1 MSLFNR
7 LQRQE
12 AIPLRTSIGLLAIL
26 LFAIVAIAGFTIQLL
41 KAERKALEET
51 EREVQARHV
60 ELLSDHVEQTVIN
73 SIRTP
78 LLALRNMPVDDIDD
92 DLLST
97 VTGSFAELKQ
107 TAYLDAK
114 LTIRKVFPVEGLAAI
129 QKQND
134 WLAQKIAT
142 LARTRGVDKLGRGEF
157 LDNLDG
163 VPYLFLF
170 EPFLEDSPDAGY
182 LLLRFD
188 VNVLATQR
196 LQPLLDEFSQGHEGV
211 VSLQDPQMPWDDAA
225 LNWPVGQ
232 VMPGWL
238 LSFKQDPSAEDRRV
252 EREQRLVLGIT
263 GGLILAMIMATFAVW
278 RELSH
283 EHALVALRNQFVANV
298 SHELRTPLALIRM
311 YAETLVLKRLSN
323 PDKIHDYHRT
333 ILRESERLTKM
344 IENVLDFA
352 RIKGGG
358 PLHRLEHFD
367 LANTVHDVVES
378 YEQQIAK
385 RGILL
390 TLSLADDLPQV
401 AHDRDGITQVVI
413 NLLDNAVKYG
423 EGSPVQVSLRPA
435 SAGVELTVSDQGR
448 GIPPSEREKMRE
460 PFQRS
465 AQSQL
470 TAGGSGL
477 GLYLVDQI
485 VKAHHGRLYLECAEQ
500 GTGLRARVVL
510 PRQRSVKP

>member
-1 MSLFNR
+1 MSLLNR
-7 LQRQE
+7 RQRQD
-12 AIPLRTSIGLLAIL
+12 AIPLRTSIGLFAVL
-26 LFAIVAIAGFTIQLL
+26 LLAIVAIAGFTIQLL

-51 EREVQARHV
+51 EREVEARHV

-73 SIRTP
+73 SIQTP
-78 LLALRNMPVDDIDD
+78 LLALRNMPVDDINDE
-92 DLLST
+92 LLGT

-114 LTIRKVFPVEGLAAI
+114 LTIRKVFPAEGRAAI

-170 EPFLEDSPDAGY
+170 EPLREDSPDAGY

-188 VNVLATQR
+188 VNALTAQR
-196 LQPLLDEFSQGHEGV
+196 LQPLLDEFSRGHEGV

-225 LNWPVGQ
+225 LNWPVGH

-238 LSFKQDPSAEDRRV
+238 LSFKRDASAEDRRV
-252 EREQRLVLGIT
+252 EREQHLVLGIT

-278 RELSH
+278 RELSR
-283 EHALVALRNQFVANV
+283 ERALVALRNQFVANV

-311 YAETLVLKRLSN
+311 YAETLALKRLSD
-323 PDKIHDYHRT
+323 PDKIHHYHRT
-333 ILRESERLTKM
+333 ILRETERLTKM
-344 IENVLDFA
+344 IEKVLDFA

-358 PLHRLEHFD
+358 QLYRLEHFD
-367 LANTVHDVVES
+367 LATTVHDVVEN
-378 YEQQIAK
+378 YEQQIAEQ
-385 RGILL
+385 GIQL
-390 TLSLADDLPQV
+390 TLSLADDVPRV
-401 AHDRDGITQVVI
+401 AHDRDGITQVMI

-423 EGSPVQVSLRPA
+423 QGSPVQVSLQPV
-435 SAGVELTVSDQGR
+435 SAGVELTVSDQGP
-448 GIPPSEREKMRE
+448 GIPLAEREQMRK
-460 PFQRS
+460 PFQRG
-465 AQSQL
+465 AQAQPME
-470 TAGGSGL
+470 GSGL

-485 VKAHHGRLYLECAEQ
+485 VKTHHGHFYLEPAER
-500 GTGLRARVVL
+500 GAGLKARVVL
-510 PRQRSVKP
+510 PRERSVKP